1 MTIRIIPRLDIKGPN
16 LVKGIQMEG
25 LRVLGRPEDF
35 ARYYYENG
43 ADELIYMDIVA
54 SLYERNSLNDII
66 ERTSR
71 EIFIPMTVGGG
82 LRTIDD
88 IRSVLRAGA
97 DKVSLNTAA
106 VNDSDLIKK
115 AVRYFGSSTIVVSI
129 EAKKMSNGPY
139 ETYTDSG
146 RQKTGFDA
154 LEWACRVAELG
165 AGEIIVT
172 SIDREGTGCGYDLEL
187 TRMIADTLSIPVI
200 ACGGAGKAEHV
211 YDVINIGKADAVC
224 MASIFHY
231 DVLRNRSSNAGDS
244 WLVNNY
250 DPSQKGVSEL
260 ESLDLPGLKRFLDER
275 GINVRLD

>member
-1 MTIRIIPRLDIKGPN
+1 
-16 LVKGIQMEG
+16 
-25 LRVLGRPEDF
+25 
-35 ARYYYENG
+35 
-43 ADELIYMDIVA
+43 
-54 SLYERNSLNDII
+54 
-66 ERTSR
+66 
-71 EIFIPMTVGGG
+71 
-82 LRTIDD
+82 
-88 IRSVLRAGA
+88 
-97 DKVSLNTAA
+97 
-106 VNDSDLIKK
+106 
-115 AVRYFGSSTIVVSI
+115 
-129 EAKKMSNGPY
+129 MSNGPY